1 MLTFVLLIGLGFLLG
16 TLAPIRSPTPAHYRY
31 TTSAHHRYT
40 TSPFLIHPSQFIKAP
55 LPDRPGYLPHPVLP
69 KKKGMLIPDSV
80 HYVYGLKPVQEG
92 QQGVELSYYAYL
104 AMRSAL
110 INLRPKVIYFHYEHL
125 PIGPWWELIRPH
137 LTLIKTQVP
146 ESTYGRP
153 LEHFAH
159 KADVLRLLIMKYAG
173 GIYLDVDVFVIKP
186 FDDLLYFPTTIGM
199 EASPDSR
206 RHALDPEGLCNAIII
221 SEPNAAFVDRWLAS
235 YATFDGSIW
244 ARHSVVKPWELARNY
259 PTEIQVLSER
269 AFFWPMWHGNEIQ
282 KTHETTAHDFKA
294 TGQYAYHAWESLAMG
309 YLGTLSPKKIKN
321 EENSFNRMVRAFIGP
336 DDEETYRKWK
346 GET

>member
-110 INLRPKVIYFHYEHL
+110 INLRPKSLRAFTNWAVVGAHTASSYIDQDSGAREY
-125 PIGPWWELIRPH
+125 IWATVG
-137 LTLIKTQVP
+137 TLCAQGGCAA
-146 ESTYGRP
+146 STHN
-153 LEHFAH
+153 E
-159 KADVLRLLIMKYAG
+159 
-173 GIYLDVDVFVIKP
+173 
-186 FDDLLYFPTTIGM
+186 
-199 EASPDSR
+199 
-206 RHALDPEGLCNAIII
+206 NAIII